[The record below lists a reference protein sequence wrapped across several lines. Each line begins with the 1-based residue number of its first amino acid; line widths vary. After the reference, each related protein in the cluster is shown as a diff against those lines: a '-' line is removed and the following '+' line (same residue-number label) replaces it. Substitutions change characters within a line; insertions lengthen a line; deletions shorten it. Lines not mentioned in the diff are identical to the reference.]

1 MREIRPL
8 GAPETIVLVEGES
21 DRLAVEALAARLG
34 VDLASRR
41 IRLIPMD
48 GITNLRHHLAAL
60 TADPADSPAGRVL
73 GLFDRAEI
81 EEVRRFV
88 DGAGPAWSAAD
99 LETLGFYACDPDLE
113 GELIRALGGQRVEE
127 LLDEHGELG
136 RFRTFQRQPA
146 QRERP
151 LEAQLRRFM
160 GTHSGRKARFAPI
173 FVRSLEVSRIP
184 AGLGG
189 LVTALQESTTSRE
202 STVGERRAVD
212 SRHLAGGPPAGIRRS
227 ATTGKWSDG

>member
-1 MREIRPL
+1 MRDMPPFE
-8 GAPETIVLVEGES
+8 AATIVLVEGES

-34 VDLASRR
+34 VELESRR
-41 IRLIPMD
+41 IRLVSMD

-60 TADPADSPAGRVL
+60 TADASGRRVL

-88 DGAGPAWSAAD
+88 DGAGPGWSAAD
-99 LETLGFYACDPDLE
+99 LETLGFFACDPDLE
-113 GELIRALGGQRVEE
+113 GELIRALGGERVVT
-127 LLDEHGELG
+127 LLAEHGELA

-146 QRERP
+146 QRTRP

-173 FVRSLEVSRIP
+173 LVRSLDASRIP
-184 AGLGG
+184 AGLGA
-189 LVTALQESTTSRE
+189 LVAAIEALP
-202 STVGERRAVD
+202 VRAD
-212 SRHLAGGPPAGIRRS
+212 AAWDASPS
-227 ATTGKWSDG
+227 